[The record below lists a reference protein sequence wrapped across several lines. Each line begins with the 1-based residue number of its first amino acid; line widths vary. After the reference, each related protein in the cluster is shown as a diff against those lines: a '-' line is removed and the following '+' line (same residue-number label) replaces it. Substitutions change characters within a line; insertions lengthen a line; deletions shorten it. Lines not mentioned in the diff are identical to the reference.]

1 MLEMEQYM
9 SLTNSHLANS
19 DPALYEMVCKELKR
33 QQGSIELIASENFVS
48 EAVLEAQGSVLTN
61 KYAEG
66 LPGKRYYGG
75 CENVDAVERLAIE
88 RIKQLFSAPHA
99 NVQPHSGAQA
109 NMAVFFAML
118 KPGDTILGMALDQ
131 GGHLT
136 HGSPVNM
143 SGKWFDAHFYGVD
156 PQSGRLDYDMVA
168 KAASAVKP
176 KMIVCGA
183 SNYPRIIDFARMRQ
197 IADSVGA
204 YLLADI
210 AHIAGL
216 VVAGLHPNPF
226 PHAHFVTTTTHKTL
240 RGPRG
245 GVVMCLEDFAA
256 AIDKAV
262 FPGIQGGPLM
272 HVIAAKA
279 AAFGEALKPDFKTY
293 QQAIVDNAR
302 TLAETLVEEGLAIV
316 SGGTDNHLMTVDL
329 RPISMT
335 GKKACAI
342 LEEVNITT
350 NKNAVPNDPE
360 KPMVTS
366 GIRLGTPA
374 VSSRGMGVAEMKII
388 GQAIASTLKAP
399 DDEAA
404 REKTRAV
411 VASLCEKFPLYE
423 SKLASVR

>member
-1 MLEMEQYM
+1 
-9 SLTNSHLANS
+9 
-19 DPALYEMVCKELKR
+19 
-33 QQGSIELIASENFVS
+33 
-48 EAVLEAQGSVLTN
+48 
-61 KYAEG
+61 
-66 LPGKRYYGG
+66 
-75 CENVDAVERLAIE
+75 
-88 RIKQLFSAPHA
+88 
-99 NVQPHSGAQA
+99 
-109 NMAVFFAML
+109 
-118 KPGDTILGMALDQ
+118 
-131 GGHLT
+131 
-136 HGSPVNM
+136 
-143 SGKWFDAHFYGVD
+143 
-156 PQSGRLDYDMVA
+156 
-168 KAASAVKP
+168 
-176 KMIVCGA
+176 
-183 SNYPRIIDFARMRQ
+183 MRQ

>member
-1 MLEMEQYM
+1 M
-9 SLTNSHLANS
+9 SLLHTDPELAKIIES
-19 DPALYEMVCKELKR
+19 ELNR
-33 QQGSIELIASENFVS
+33 QKNCIELIASENFVS
-48 EAVLEAQGSVLTN
+48 SSVLEAQGSVLTN

-75 CENVDAVERLAIE
+75 CEYVDGVERLAID
-88 RIKQLFSAPHA
+88 RVKQLFNAPHA

-109 NMAVFFAML
+109 NMAVLFAML

-143 SGKWFDAHFYGVD
+143 SGKWFDAKFYGVD
-156 PQSGRLDYDMVA
+156 AATGRLDYDKAEEVA
-168 KAASAVKP
+168 LAVKP
-176 KMIVCGA
+176 RLIICGA
-183 SNYPRIIDFARMRQ
+183 SNYPRIIDFERMRS
-197 IADSVGA
+197 IADKVGA
-204 YLLADI
+204 YLMADI

-216 VVAGLHPNPF
+216 VSAGLHPSPF

-245 GVVMCLEDFAA
+245 GVVMCQEEFAQA
-256 AIDKAV
+256 VDKAV

-279 AAFGEALKPDFKTY
+279 AAFGEALKPEFKQY
-293 QQAIVDNAR
+293 QAGIVANASMLAK
-302 TLAETLVEEGLAIV
+302 TLIEEGLAIV

-329 RPISMT
+329 RPVGMT

-342 LEEVNITT
+342 LEEVRITT
-350 NKNAVPNDPE
+350 NKNAIPNDPE

-374 VSSRGMGVAEMKII
+374 VTSRGMGEREMKTIAK
-388 GQAIASTLKAP
+388 AIADVLKHP
-399 DDEAA
+399 EDEDVRRQVLTTVDDLC
-404 REKTRAV
+404 RA
-411 VASLCEKFPLYE
+411 FPLYE
-423 SKLASVR
+423 SKVEAVR